1 METKQ
6 ITIQQDPFEGQYFYS
21 FDTLRVICIL
31 MLTLS
36 AFGLPFRFLNYAR
49 PFLTC
54 ANGIL
59 FTLYGFIV
67 LRDGADLRKNIRH
80 CVKVFIILFAV
91 YGLITMG
98 YLYVLYGRPF
108 MYFNKHGIF
117 NFVVLNF
124 WGEDI
129 CSTIWY
135 VQSVMYALI
144 ILWLLRRFKDLDWLL
159 CIVLFVFSI
168 LIGELASVI
177 GFKFIGNDYIPGNFL
192 TRTIPYMLLGRLL
205 RRNYGR
211 ISAGKRIPVL
221 LITVGIVLSVL
232 EFFILLSSGKLGYT
246 GHFIG
251 FILIAAGVC
260 LWAAGS
266 WRGNTVS
273 GFGRYAGKMY
283 KGMYFVYNPLY
294 YVLVVIA
301 GMLCRTIDQVY
312 IFDAFSGLITAAV
325 LFVIFFVYAKL
336 ALKIEDAKKDDA
348 SDENSSAPAVELSDF
363 ENIGERQEKESFE
376 GFENV
381 GEKQESEVF
390 EGFENVG
397 EKQESEVFGG
407 FENVGEK
414 QESEV
419 FEGFENVGERHEK
432 QGSTYDRT

>member
-1 METKQ
+1 MEGEKGLTAHSL
-6 ITIQQDPFEGQYFYS
+6 EGKYFCS
-21 FDTLRVICIL
+21 FDIVRVICIL

-36 AFGLPFRFLNYAR
+36 TFGLPFRVLEYVR
-49 PFLTC
+49 PFLSC
-54 ANGIL
+54 ASGIL
-59 FTLYGFIV
+59 FTLYGFLV

-80 CVKVFIILFAV
+80 SVKVFIILFAV

-129 CSTIWY
+129 CNTIWY

-144 ILWLLRRFKDLDWLL
+144 ILWILRRFKKLDWLL
-159 CIVLFVFSI
+159 CTVLFVFAV

-177 GFKFIGNDYIPGNFL
+177 GFRFIGNDYIPGNFL

-205 RRNYGR
+205 YRYYDR
-211 ISAGKRIPVL
+211 IESGKKL
-221 LITVGIVLSVL
+221 AAELIVAGIVMSVL
-232 EFFILLSSGKLGYT
+232 EFFILLFFGKLGYT

-266 WRGNTVS
+266 PGSGRLS
-273 GFGRYAGKMY
+273 GFGRCAGKMY
-283 KGMYFVYNPLY
+283 KGMYYVYNPLY

-301 GMLCRTIDQVY
+301 GMLCRTIKQVY
-312 IFDAFSGLITAAV
+312 IFDAFSGLITAVV

-336 ALKIEDAKKDDA
+336 ALKIEDAKNPDA
-348 SDENSSAPAVELSDF
+348 SVENSPAPAAELSDF

-381 GEKQESEVF
+381 GEKQETDNDF
-390 EGFENVG
+390 T
-397 EKQESEVFGG
+397 
-407 FENVGEK
+407 
-414 QESEV
+414 
-419 FEGFENVGERHEK
+419 GFENVGERQENEAFDGFGNVGERREN
-432 QGSTYDRT
+432 QERTDFDLSDL